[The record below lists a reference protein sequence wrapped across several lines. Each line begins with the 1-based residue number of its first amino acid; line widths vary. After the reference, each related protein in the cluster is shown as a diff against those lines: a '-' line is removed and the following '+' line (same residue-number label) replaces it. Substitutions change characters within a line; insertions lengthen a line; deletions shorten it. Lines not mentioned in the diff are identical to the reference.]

1 MGELFRSEEM
11 QLVQLFIQAEA
22 AHDTLDELGRL
33 GLIQFRDV
41 SFLLSL
47 YLSLCLLH
55 FLSKSFL
62 S

>member
-1 MGELFRSEEM
+1 MGQLFRSEEM

-41 SFLLSL
+41 SVLFS
-47 YLSLCLLH
+47 CLDLTEMKNTNAYSC
-55 FLSKSFL
+55 L
-62 S
+62 